1 MELLITHLTDIH
13 IRDDADFNVLSERI
27 GSIVGAICNHIT
39 EPDETKVLFCVTG
52 DLAFSGKTEQYAAA
66 GIILEEIYRLIK
78 IRFPQVDIC
87 PVFVPGNHDCNFEAE
102 EASLRDA
109 LLASSKLDI
118 ENISQLKICTSI
130 QKGFF
135 DFCTEWEK
143 KYSAIYSANDK
154 ILTVNEWNFEKENVY
169 IKFHCINTTWCSK
182 KQEEKGKMKIVT
194 GKMEMPAID
203 IPEKTPQDIVITMM
217 HHDAEWL
224 DWDDKEVWNS
234 YHKKYSDII
243 LVGHDHNVEF
253 TWKQN
258 YDDSSNYFIKG
269 NQLFDKFTPNQS
281 GFNILKLKLSENL
294 TQECFFTYEWD
305 GTIYK
310 KIIDTGFRPF
320 VRNRFVKS
328 GIELKKE
335 IWEYLEELDIDI
347 NKNGRN
353 LKLSDIYGFPTL
365 REEKEKG
372 ARFFREKQ
380 KLIEYIYNNKF
391 IVLSGRKEYGK
402 TALLKQLFEEFF
414 VQKKFPIFLDIK
426 NINTCDGET
435 LNRIV
440 GQQYEKT
447 YNNISADMIMQ
458 KNPAELICLIDNFEE
473 IKLAD
478 KTAKGLLKYLT
489 NKFGVVIISRNPKL
503 DLVNPLS
510 YVEMNDFIQ
519 ETFKELVIQ
528 SVGQSYKDRII
539 SQWLLIEDETQDI
552 NSTSFDAKK
561 RQKYSQIQTVMKN
574 NYFNK
579 TPIDL
584 LLVLSYLEQEQPA
597 QVNYSRFSYIYDG
610 LIMGKISTI
619 VNKDTNLI
627 STYKTILQKLAYKM
641 YEDGNQG
648 FVTESYLMGVVFDYQ
663 ENHSNL
669 KLKAADVVE
678 NLVSHRILE
687 CKDNTYKFKHR
698 YVYYYFVGSYID
710 KKLPHEMKTVA
721 IKKVFA
727 NIDQDINYNVALFL
741 AYNLNKEFEVLPMI
755 KELEGTLLTDYKDFK
770 YEDLKT
776 LIEEWGGNIEKE
788 IERIYTIPEN
798 ENIPILREKE
808 LEKQEELEQE
818 GIEKTESVSKIPT
831 DEEVIRLNEDVVK
844 LSRIVD
850 FMGDMLKNYAGEMEN
865 QPREETI
872 DLMFRAVLKIIGSF
886 CELFIYVVDKLIN
899 MVEEKIKDGTEED
912 IHVKSDFI
920 EVIKYL
926 FSRIWFQFISV
937 NITCLANSLGSDVI
951 KENINT
957 YSDVMNTEFVKM
969 TRLEYLLRI
978 ANTRL
983 PVSEINELFKGKD
996 CLAEVS
1002 QSILKYNISRYLS
1015 SYQFDDYDRR
1025 KVCTILKFKIK
1036 DILIEEQKLITL
1048 QRK

>member
-1 MELLITHLTDIH
+1 MELIIVHLTDIH
-13 IRDDADFNVLSERI
+13 IRDDADFDVLSERI
-27 GSIVGAICNHIT
+27 GSIGGAICNHIT

-52 DLAFSGKTEQYAAA
+52 DFAFSGKDNQYAAI
-66 GIILEEIYRLIK
+66 GMILEEIYELIK
-78 IRFPQVDIC
+78 GRFSQVDIC
-87 PVFVPGNHDCNFEAE
+87 PVFVPGNHDCNFDAE
-102 EASLRDA
+102 EASVREA
-109 LLASSKLDI
+109 LLVSSKLDI
-118 ENISQLKICTSI
+118 ANISQLKVCTSI

-135 DFCTEWEK
+135 DFCAEWNK
-143 KYSAIYSANDK
+143 KCNAMCCTDDK
-154 ILTVNEWNFEKENVY
+154 ILTVNEWNFEKENVF
-169 IKFHCINTTWCSK
+169 IKFHCINTSWCSK
-182 KQEEKGKMKIVT
+182 KQEEKGKMKIIT
-194 GKMEMPAID
+194 GKMKMPAID
-203 IPEKTPQDIVITMM
+203 LLDKKQQDIVITLM

-224 DWDDKEVWNS
+224 DWEDKEAWNN

-253 TWKQN
+253 AWKQN
-258 YDDSSNYFIKG
+258 YDDTSNYFIKG
-269 NQLFDKFTPNQS
+269 NQLYDKYSPNQS
-281 GFNILKLKLSENL
+281 GFNILKIKVSE
-294 TQECFFTYEWD
+294 TPMQECFFTYEWN

-310 KIIDTGFRPF
+310 KIIDTGYRPF
-320 VRNRFVKS
+320 IKNRFIGS
-328 GIELKKE
+328 GIELKEE

-380 KLIEYIYNNKF
+380 RLIEYIDENKF

-402 TALLKQLFEEFF
+402 TALLKQLFEEYYA
-414 VQKKFPIFLDIK
+414 QKKFPVFVDIAE
-426 NINTCDGET
+426 INSSDGET
-435 LNRIV
+435 LNRII
-440 GQQYEKT
+440 GQKYEKT
-447 YNNISADMIMQ
+447 YSNISADMILQ
-458 KNPAELICLIDNFEE
+458 KDSAELVCLIDNFEE
-473 IKLAD
+473 IHLTD
-478 KTAKGLLKYLT
+478 KTAKGFLKYLT
-489 NKFGVVIISRNPKL
+489 NKFGIVIISRNPKL
-503 DLVNPLS
+503 DLLNPLS

-519 ETFKELVIQ
+519 ETFKELAIQ
-528 SVGQSYKDRII
+528 SVSQSFKDRII
-539 SQWLLIEDETQDI
+539 NQWLLLEDDAQDI

-561 RQKYSQIQTVMKN
+561 REKYTQIQTVMKS

-597 QVNYSRFSYIYDG
+597 QINYSRFSYIYDG
-610 LIMGKISTI
+610 LIMGKLSAIA
-619 VNKDTNLI
+619 NKDSNLI

-641 YEDGNQG
+641 YEDDNQG
-648 FVTESYLMGVVFDYQ
+648 FVAESYLMGVVFDYQ

-678 NLVSHRILE
+678 NLVNHRILE

-710 KKLPHEMKTVA
+710 KKLPHSAKVA
-721 IKKVFA
+721 VIKNVFS

-755 KELEGTLLTDYKDFK
+755 KELEGTLLTDYKDFR
-770 YEDLKT
+770 YEDLKP

-798 ENIPILREKE
+798 ENIPILRKKE

-818 GIEKTESVSKIPT
+818 LGEAEPASKIPT

-844 LSRIVD
+844 LGRIVD

-872 DLMFRAVLKIIGSF
+872 DLMFKAVLKIVGSF
-886 CELFIYVVDKLIN
+886 CEMFVYLVNKLIN
-899 MVEEKIKDGTEED
+899 MVDEKIKDGTEEE
-912 IHVKSDFI
+912 IHAKSDFI

-926 FSRIWFQFISV
+926 FSQIWFQFISV
-937 NITCLANSLGSDVI
+937 NISALANSLGSDVI

-957 YSDVMNTEFVKM
+957 YSNVMETEFVKM
-969 TRLEYLLRI
+969 TRLEYLLRV

-983 PVSEINELFKGKD
+983 PVSDINELFKGKD
-996 CLAEVS
+996 CLS
-1002 QSILKYNISRYLS
+1002 DISKNILKYNISRYLS
-1015 SYQFDDYDRR
+1015 SYQFDDNDRR
-1025 KVCTILKFKIK
+1025 KVCTILDFNIK
-1036 DILIEEQKLITL
+1036 DILIDEQKLIIL
-1048 QRK
+1048 RNK

>member
-1 MELLITHLTDIH
+1 MELLIAHLTDIH

-52 DLAFSGKTEQYAAA
+52 DFVFSGKDEQYAAV

-78 IRFPQVDIC
+78 ERFPQVDIC
-87 PVFVPGNHDCNFEAE
+87 PVFVPGNHDCDFEAE
-102 EASLRDA
+102 EASLREA
-109 LLASSKLDI
+109 LLASAKLDI
-118 ENISQLKICTSI
+118 ENTSQLKTCTSI

-135 DFCTEWEK
+135 DFCAEWEK
-143 KYSAIYSANDK
+143 KYSAIYSTNDK
-154 ILTVNEWNFEKENVY
+154 ILTVNEWNFEKENIF
-169 IKFHCINTTWCSK
+169 IKFHCINTSWCSK

-194 GKMEMPAID
+194 GKMEMPDID
-203 IPEKTPQDIVITMM
+203 IPEKKEQDIVITMM

-234 YHKKYSDII
+234 YHKKYSDVI

-269 NQLFDKFTPNQS
+269 NQLFDKFSPDQS
-281 GFNILKLKLSENL
+281 GFNILKLKASEKPM
-294 TQECFFTYEWD
+294 QECFFTYEWD

-310 KIIDTGFRPF
+310 KIIDTGYHPF

-372 ARFFREKQ
+372 AKFFREKQ
-380 KLIEYIYNNKF
+380 KLIEYIDDNKF

-414 VQKKFPIFLDIK
+414 AQKKFPVFLDIK
-426 NINTCDGET
+426 EINSCDGEA

-473 IKLAD
+473 IKLSD

-503 DLVNPLS
+503 DLLNPLS

-519 ETFKELVIQ
+519 ETFKELAIQ

-539 SQWLLIEDETQDI
+539 SQWLLLEDETQDI

-561 RQKYSQIQTVMKN
+561 RQKYSQIQTVMKS

-619 VNKDTNLI
+619 VNKDSNLI

-641 YEDGNQG
+641 YEDDNQG

-669 KLKAADVVE
+669 KLKAVDVVE
-678 NLVSHRILE
+678 NLISHRILE

-710 KKLPHEMKTVA
+710 KKLPYDMKVA
-721 IKKVFA
+721 TIKKVFA
-727 NIDQDINYNVALFL
+727 KIDQDINYNVALFL

-755 KELEGTLLTDYKDFK
+755 KELEGSLLTDYKDFK

-818 GIEKTESVSKIPT
+818 RIEKAESVSKIPT

-844 LSRIVD
+844 LGRIVD

-937 NITCLANSLGSDVI
+937 NITCLANNLGSDVI

-983 PVSEINELFKGKD
+983 PVSEVNELFKGKD

-1015 SYQFDDYDRR
+1015 SYQFDDNDRR
-1025 KVCTILKFKIK
+1025 KVCTILEFKIK
-1036 DILIEEQKLITL
+1036 DILIEEQRLITL

>member
-1 MELLITHLTDIH
+1 MEVLIAHLTDIH

-52 DLAFSGKTEQYAAA
+52 DFVFSGKGEQYAAV

-78 IRFPQVDIC
+78 VRFPRVDIC
-87 PVFVPGNHDCNFEAE
+87 PVFVPGNHDCDFEAE
-102 EASLRDA
+102 EASLREA

-118 ENISQLKICTSI
+118 ENMSQLKTCTSI

-154 ILTVNEWNFEKENVY
+154 ILTVNEWNFEKENVF
-169 IKFHCINTTWCSK
+169 IKFHCINTSWCSK

-269 NQLFDKFTPNQS
+269 NQLFDKFSPNQS
-281 GFNILKLKLSENL
+281 GFNILKLKVSENPM
-294 TQECFFTYEWD
+294 QECFFTYEWD

-310 KIIDTGFRPF
+310 QIIDTGYRPF

-328 GIELKKE
+328 GIELKEE

-347 NKNGRN
+347 NKNGKN

-372 ARFFREKQ
+372 AKFFREKQ
-380 KLIEYIYNNKF
+380 KLIKYIDENKF

-414 VQKKFPIFLDIK
+414 AQKKFPIFLDI
-426 NINTCDGET
+426 NEINTCDGEA

-440 GQQYEKT
+440 GQQYEKIYT
-447 YNNISADMIMQ
+447 NISADMIMQ

-473 IKLAD
+473 IKLSD

-503 DLVNPLS
+503 DLLNPLS
-510 YVEMNDFIQ
+510 YVEMNDFVQ
-519 ETFKELVIQ
+519 ETFKELAIQ

-561 RQKYSQIQTVMKN
+561 RQKYSQIQTVMKS

-619 VNKDTNLI
+619 VNKDSNLI

-641 YEDGNQG
+641 YEDDNQG

-669 KLKAADVVE
+669 NLKAADVVE

-710 KKLPHEMKTVA
+710 KKLPYDMKARA

-937 NITCLANSLGSDVI
+937 NISCLANSLGSDVI

-1015 SYQFDDYDRR
+1015 SYQFDDNDRR

-1036 DILIEEQKLITL
+1036 DVLIEEQRMITL